1 MHEYEVGHHV
11 GGRMY
16 FGEDI
21 LINLVFGQDVTKFLD
36 GSLKF

>member
-1 MHEYEVGHHV
+1 MHEYEVVHHV